1 MNVHD
6 FLKDKSEEEIR
17 QYCQSNTY
25 GAAIAMVNTGYDY
38 NIAQIIRNANF
49 FGFKEVFHIQKEGRR
64 LDKRGT
70 VGTHHYTPVTHFY
83 DFDSFIAEIKAKY
96 VPIAVENNV
105 NYPSTELLDFQFP
118 FNPVFI
124 LGAEGQGLTDEQLR
138 QCYACVYIEGFGS
151 VRSLNVAT
159 TSGIIMS
166 YFRHYLKVMD
176 RVRKM
181 SCQNKTVVVD

>member
-17 QYCQSNTY
+17 QYCQSNACE
-25 GAAIAMVNTGYDY
+25 AAIAMVNTGYDY

-83 DFDSFIAEIKAKY
+83 DFDSFIEAIKNKY
-96 VPIAVENNV
+96 TPVAVENNV
-105 NYPSTELLDFQFP
+105 DYPSLELMDFGFP
-118 FNPVFI
+118 SRPVFI
-124 LGAEGQGLTDEQLR
+124 LGAEGQGLTLDQLNK
-138 QCYACVYIEGFGS
+138 CWGCVYIEGFGS

-166 YFRHYLKVMD
+166 HFRLYKKVMD
-176 RVRKM
+176 GVRKR
-181 SCQNKTVVVD
+181 SLA